1 MKMMKVSKRKLLLI
15 SWLLCVGSGFSNA
28 VQAACSFYTGASEQ
42 RSTFSFGSITVQRDT
57 PAGTV
62 LAERVATKG
71 NDDQK
76 VVCTTGTWRYDF
88 NEFRFTTLSA
98 YGNNVYDTNI
108 PGVGIRMYSTSA
120 GGDVRGA
127 LPYWGS
133 LQFPPAVALWT
144 GSAKTVQLVKTS
156 SNTVGAGVITPGTL
170 SRGFMNTSPRLYFY
184 TMTLTNAT
192 IVAAA
197 CTVTNTSVLVP
208 LGQKMTTDFTGV
220 GSTTKNES
228 FNIPLNCNANTRVK
242 VTLDGTADPS
252 GAKGVLALSPSGT
265 EKVAT
270 GVGVQVLYNNTP
282 VTFGSLITV
291 GTAGSGVYN
300 IPLVG
305 RYYQTASKVTSGRA
319 NATAT
324 FTMTYN

>member
-1 MKMMKVSKRKLLLI
+1 MMKATKQKLLLLGG
-15 SWLLCVGSGFSNA
+15 LLCAGAGFSNTA
-28 VQAACSFYTGASEQ
+28 LAACSFNAGASEQ

-62 LAERVATKG
+62 LAERVFARGT
-71 NDDQK
+71 DAQK
-76 VVCTTGTWRYDF
+76 VNCTNGTWRYDL
-88 NEFRFTTLSA
+88 NEFRFATLSA
-98 YGNNVYDTNI
+98 YGNDVYDTNI

-120 GGDVRGA
+120 GGDVRRP
-127 LPYWGS
+127 LPYWGN
-133 LQFPPAVALWT
+133 LTVPPAASLWI

-156 SNTVGAGVITPGTL
+156 SNTIGSGAITPGTL

-184 TMTLTNAT
+184 TMTLSNAT

-197 CTVTNTSVLVP
+197 CTVTNTSISVP

-220 GSTTKNES
+220 GSTTKNEA
-228 FNIPLNCNANTRVK
+228 FTIPLNCNANTRVK
-242 VTLDGTADPS
+242 VTLDATADPS
-252 GAKGVLALSPSGT
+252 GIKGVIALSPSGT

-270 GVGVQVLYNNTP
+270 GVGVQVLYNNNP
-282 VTFGSLITV
+282 VTFGSMITV